1 MEYANAYVYKNQ
13 VVLDSLGLPDELLSQ
28 PNDSVPRAKYSGMGH
43 CTLYICM
50 TGRGGSSEE
59 T

>member
-1 MEYANAYVYKNQ
+1 MTFAANQ

-28 PNDSVPRAKYSGMGH
+28 PNDSVPRAKDSGMGH

-50 TGRGGSSEE
+50 TGRGGSTEE